1 MKKIIGVI
9 LFLCLAVLL
18 VGCNNKVPYNAVI
31 YAPNSMV
38 IDDEVLLNNKV
49 KDAHYVVR
57 NESGLYDIV
66 IDENAPIDRTIVIE
80 DDTTFKNYIRENY
93 ITVDFEKQTVL
104 VYFYL
109 TYYHGRDLH
118 ISKIDYKE
126 NDEYKEDM
134 KLSVLLSGD
143 YVIDVPNIKVDFYDK
158 SKGLKDNSGPSAG
171 YAVVVLDKLDIKN
184 CVFTYT
190 NKD

>member
-118 ISKIDYKE
+118 ISKIDYK
-126 NDEYKEDM
+126 N
-134 KLSVLLSGD
+134 G
-143 YVIDVPNIKVDFYDK
+143 NIKVDFYDK